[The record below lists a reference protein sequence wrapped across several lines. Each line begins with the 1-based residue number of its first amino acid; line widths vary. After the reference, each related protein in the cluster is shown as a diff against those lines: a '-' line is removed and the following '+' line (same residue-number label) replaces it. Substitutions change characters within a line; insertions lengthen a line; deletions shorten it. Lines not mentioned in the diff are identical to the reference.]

1 MEPFD
6 LKKNYFQ
13 NLSPW
18 IIIVSK
24 SKTRLREQMC
34 RQAEIIFNNKQT
46 VTASNDLTVK
56 KKSTY
61 NN

>member
-24 SKTRLREQMC
+24 SKTRLCEQMR

-56 KKSTY
+56 KKIY
-61 NN
+61 LQ

>member
-56 KKSTY
+56 KKIY
-61 NN
+61 LQ